1 MSGLPGDENT
11 NPQWQRP
18 SNDEPR
24 WQPQWQPGSPLG
36 DQREQPEGQQQP
48 QPNPQ
53 WQPSPPTPGKAIA
66 SLILSIVGILFCPY
80 VFSVIGLVLGY
91 MARGEIQRSGG
102 RLQGEGLA
110 LAGIIISWGGL
121 AVWTLF
127 ILAVYAA

>member
-1 MSGLPGDENT
+1 MSGLPGDENP

-18 SNDEPR
+18 SQDEPR
-24 WQPQWQPGSPLG
+24 WQPQWQQGSPLG
-36 DQREQPEGQQQP
+36 DQEQQQP
-48 QPNPQ
+48 EAQQQQQNPQ

-80 VFSVIGLVLGY
+80 IFSVLGLVFGY
-91 MARGEIQRSGG
+91 MARGEIKRAGG
-102 RLQGEGLA
+102 GLAGEGLA

-127 ILAVYAA
+127 ILAVWAA

>member
-18 SNDEPR
+18 SNDE
-24 WQPQWQPGSPLG
+24 
-36 DQREQPEGQQQP
+36 P

>member
-1 MSGLPGDENT
+1 MSGLPGDENP

-18 SNDEPR
+18 SQDEPR
-24 WQPQWQPGSPLG
+24 WQ
-36 DQREQPEGQQQP
+36 QQ
-48 QPNPQ
+48 NPQ

-66 SLILSIVGILFCPY
+66 SLVLSIVGILFCPY
-80 VFSVIGLVLGY
+80 VFSVLGLVFGY
-91 MARGEIQRSGG
+91 MARGEIKRAGG
-102 RLQGEGLA
+102 ALGGEGLA